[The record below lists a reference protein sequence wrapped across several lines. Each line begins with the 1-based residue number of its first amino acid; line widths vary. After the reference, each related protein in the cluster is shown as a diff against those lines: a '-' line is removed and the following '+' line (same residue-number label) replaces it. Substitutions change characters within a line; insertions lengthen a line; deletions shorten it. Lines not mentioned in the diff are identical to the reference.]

1 MKNGIISTLLKGM
14 AMGAADIVPGVSGGT
29 IAFITGIYEK
39 LVFSIKSIS
48 DINTLKLLFSFK
60 ISKFWNTIN
69 GNFLS
74 LVFGGIL
81 ISVFS
86 LSKLITWLL
95 DVYPMFVWAFFF
107 GLITA
112 SVWLIIKSSEKP
124 SYIHIITFILFTAIA
139 FYITSLPP
147 VNIGTG
153 LLNTFISGAIAIC
166 AMILPG
172 ISGSFILLILGQYQN
187 ILKAVNNLD
196 FITLSVF
203 TAGTIIGLIIF
214 SNFLSWL
221 LKKFRKLTIFALAG
235 FMTGA
240 LNKVWPW
247 KITMSYFI
255 DKHGNKHPLLQENLW
270 PWDFTSKT
278 GQQAG
283 IGWVL
288 LFFAIGISIIVIF
301 DFITKNKHNK
311 AK

>member
-1 MKNGIISTLLKGM
+1 MKNGIIATLLKGM
-14 AMGAADIVPGVSGGT
+14 AMGAADIIPGVSGGT

-39 LVFSIKSIS
+39 LVFSIKTIS
-48 DINTLKLLFSFK
+48 DLETLKLLFAFRIK
-60 ISKFWNTIN
+60 EFWTKIN

-95 DVYPMFVWAFFF
+95 EEYPMFVWAFFF
-107 GLITA
+107 GLILA

-124 SYIHIITFILFTAIA
+124 DARHVIIFLVFTAVA
-139 FYITSLPP
+139 YYITSLPP
-147 VNIGTG
+147 INMGSGI
-153 LLNTFISGAIAIC
+153 LNTFLAGSIAIC

-196 FITLSVF
+196 IITLSVF
-203 TAGTIIGLIIF
+203 TAGTVVGLIIF

-221 LKKFRKLTIFALAG
+221 LKRFKKMTVFALAG

-247 KITMSYFI
+247 KVTLSYFI
-255 DKHGNKHPLLQENLW
+255 DKHGNKHPLLQENLL
-270 PWDFTSKT
+270 PHDFAAKT
-278 GQQAG
+278 GQQPE
-283 IGWVL
+283 IFWVL
-288 LFFAIGISIIVIF
+288 LFFLAGVAVIVVF
-301 DFITKNKHNK
+301 DRLSKERN
-311 AK
+311 